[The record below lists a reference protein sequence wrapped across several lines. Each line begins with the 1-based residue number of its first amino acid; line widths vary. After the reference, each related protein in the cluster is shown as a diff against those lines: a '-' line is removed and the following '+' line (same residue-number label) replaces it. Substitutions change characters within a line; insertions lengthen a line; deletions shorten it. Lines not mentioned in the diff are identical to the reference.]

1 VDLPTSSITLFQS
14 DIRSL
19 PLLHRGK
26 VRDIY
31 GVDDKHILIVTTDRL
46 SAFDVVLPT
55 PIPGKGGVLNTLS
68 IFWFQMLGYM
78 MPNHLT
84 EIPPEDVVKGDDER
98 GQVAGRSVVTRKIKP
113 LPIEAVV
120 RGFLAGSAWK
130 EYQELGMVGGRP
142 MMSGMVESAWIPG
155 ALFTPTTKAND
166 GAHDEPISIEKME
179 KMVGADLTREV
190 EAMSLTLY
198 LEAMKY
204 ASTRGIIIADTKF
217 EFGLDEQGELTL
229 IDEVLTPDSSRFWS
243 VESYKPGSHPP
254 SFDKQYVRDYLESI
268 GWNKQPPA
276 PELPPEVVART
287 AEKYRQALHRLMDDT
302 GSEG

>member
-1 VDLPTSSITLFQS
+1 MDKPDTVDIVFHSNIP
-14 DIRSL
+14 SL

-31 GVDDKHILIVTTDRL
+31 AVDDKHILIVTTDRL

-55 PIPGKGGVLNTLS
+55 PIPGKGEVLNTLS

-84 EIPPEDVVKGDDER
+84 GIAPEDVVKDDAER
-98 GQVAGRSVVTRKIKP
+98 AQVAGRSVVARKIKP

-130 EYQELGMVGGRP
+130 EYQEQGTVGGRP
-142 MMSGMVESAWIPG
+142 MMPGMVESAWIPE

-166 GAHDEPISIEKME
+166 GAHDEPISIERME
-179 KMVGADLTREV
+179 EMIGADLTREV

-229 IDEVLTPDSSRFWS
+229 IDEVLTPDSSRFWAT
-243 VESYKPGSHPP
+243 ESYRPGSHPP

-268 GWNKQPPA
+268 GWNKQPPG
-276 PELPPEVVART
+276 PELPPEIVART
-287 AEKYRQALHRLMDDT
+287 SEKYRQALHTLMDDS

>member
-1 VDLPTSSITLFQS
+1 MPTSSITLFQS

-31 GVDDKHILIVTTDRL
+31 EVDDKHILIVTTDRL

-55 PIPGKGGVLNTLS
+55 PIPGKGEVLNTLS
-68 IFWFQMLGYM
+68 LFWFQMLNYM

-84 EIPPEDVVKGDDER
+84 EIVPEDVVKGDDER

-130 EYQELGMVGGRP
+130 EYQDRGTVGGRP
-142 MMSGMVESAWIPG
+142 MMPGMVESAWIPE

-179 KMVGADLTREV
+179 EMIGADLTREV

-287 AEKYRQALHRLMDDT
+287 AEKYRQALHTLMDDS
-302 GSEG
+302 GSER

>member
-1 VDLPTSSITLFQS
+1 MDLPTSSITLFQS

-55 PIPGKGGVLNTLS
+55 PIPGKGEVLNTLS
-68 IFWFQMLGYM
+68 LFWFQMLGYM
-78 MPNHLT
+78 MPNHLAG
-84 EIPPEDVVKGDDER
+84 IPPEDVVKGDDER
-98 GQVAGRSVVTRKIKP
+98 RQVAGRSVVTRKIKP

-130 EYQELGMVGGRP
+130 EYQDHGTVGGRP
-142 MMSGMVESAWIPG
+142 MMSGMVESAWIPE

-166 GAHDEPISIEKME
+166 GAHDEPVSIEKME
-179 KMVGADLTREV
+179 EMIGADLTREV

-268 GWNKQPPA
+268 GWDKQPPA

-287 AEKYRQALHRLMDDT
+287 AEKYRQALHTLVDDADS
-302 GSEG
+302 GG

>member
-1 VDLPTSSITLFQS
+1 MDPSTTAITLFQS
-14 DIRSL
+14 NIRSL
-19 PLLHRGK
+19 TLLHRGK

-31 GVDDKHILIVTTDRL
+31 EVDDKHVLIVTTDRL

-55 PIPGKGGVLNTLS
+55 PIPGKGEVLNTLS
-68 IFWFQMLGYM
+68 LFWFQMLGYM

-84 EIPPEDVVKGDDER
+84 GIPPEDVVKGDDER
-98 GQVAGRSVVTRKIKP
+98 AQVAGRSVVARKIKP

-130 EYQELGMVGGRP
+130 EYRERGTVGGCAVP
-142 MMSGMVESAWIPG
+142 PGMEESAWIPE

-179 KMVGADLTREV
+179 QMIGADLTREV
-190 EAMSLTLY
+190 QAMSLTLY

-229 IDEVLTPDSSRFWS
+229 IDEVLTPDSSRFWAT
-243 VESYKPGSHPP
+243 ESYQPGSHPP
-254 SFDKQYVRDYLESI
+254 SYDKQYVRDYLESI

-276 PELPPEVVART
+276 PALPPEVVART
-287 AEKYRQALHRLMDDT
+287 AEKYRQALHVLMDDADT
-302 GSEG
+302 GA

>member
-1 VDLPTSSITLFQS
+1 MDLSTSSITLFQS

-31 GVDDKHILIVTTDRL
+31 EVDDKHILIVTTDRL

-55 PIPGKGGVLNTLS
+55 PIPGKGEVLNTLS
-68 IFWFQMLGYM
+68 LFWFEVLGYM

-84 EIPPEDVVKGDDER
+84 NIMPEDVVKGDAER
-98 GQVAGRSVVTRKIKP
+98 AQVISRSVVARKIKP

-120 RGFLAGSAWK
+120 RGFLSGSAWK
-130 EYQELGMVGGRP
+130 EYQEQGTVGGRP
-142 MMSGMVESAWIPG
+142 MMPGMVESAWIPE

-179 KMVGADLTREV
+179 EMIGADLTREV
-190 EAMSLTLY
+190 QAMSLTLY

-229 IDEVLTPDSSRFWS
+229 IDEVLTPDSSRFWAT
-243 VESYKPGSHPP
+243 ESYKPGSHPP

-268 GWNKQPPA
+268 GWDKQPPG

-287 AEKYRQALHRLMDDT
+287 AEKYRQALHTLVDDAD
-302 GSEG
+302 SEG